1 MEQFRILIADDHTL
15 FREGVRAL
23 LGAVP
28 DLQVVG
34 EAATGEEAIAQAA
47 ALVPDVILMDIQMPG
62 VNGIEATRRIL
73 RANPHIGIV
82 VVTML
87 EDDDSVFAAMRAG
100 ARSYILKGADKVEML
115 KAIRAVASGEALFG
129 PAIAS
134 RLMNFFQGLSA
145 AADQAAL
152 TQAFPELTD
161 REHEVLDLI
170 AQGHNNKEI
179 AEQLALSPKTVSNH
193 VSNIF
198 NKLQVAD
205 RAQAIIVAR
214 QAGLG
219 RSEL

>member
-1 MEQFRILIADDHTL
+1 MDRIRILIADDHTL
-15 FREGVRAL
+15 FRNGLLAL
-23 LGAVP
+23 LNSIP
-28 DLQVVG
+28 DAEVVG
-34 EAATGEEAIAQAA
+34 EASTGEEGIARAA
-47 ALVPDVILMDIQMPG
+47 TLQPDVILMDIQMPV
-62 VNGIEATRRIL
+62 VNGIEATRHIL
-73 RANPHIGIV
+73 HTSPHIGILIL
-82 VVTML
+82 TMF

>member
-100 ARSYILKGADKVEML
+100 ARGYILKGADQAEML
-115 KAIRAVASGEALFG
+115 RAIRAVAERFPEVCAAEEKFLRDVLGAAVERRTH
-129 PAIAS
+129 IAS
-134 RLMNFFQGLSA
+134 GCNACEYSITFGARPPGFGGC
-145 AADQAAL
+145 
-152 TQAFPELTD
+152 
-161 REHEVLDLI
+161 V
-170 AQGHNNKEI
+170 
-179 AEQLALSPKTVSNH
+179 
-193 VSNIF
+193 
-198 NKLQVAD
+198 
-205 RAQAIIVAR
+205 RAM
-214 QAGLG
+214 
-219 RSEL
+219 